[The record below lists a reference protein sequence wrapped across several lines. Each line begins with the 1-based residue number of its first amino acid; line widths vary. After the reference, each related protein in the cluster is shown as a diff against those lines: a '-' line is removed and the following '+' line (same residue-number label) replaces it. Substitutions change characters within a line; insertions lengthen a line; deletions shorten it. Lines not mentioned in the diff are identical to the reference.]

1 MVNLMMY
8 RLNATPLLASADG
21 HHWAGFW
28 SDPNRFVFIEL
39 LSGDPG
45 MVVDQGDAILHG
57 VVEELKKSQ
66 ATRLELNEAIGKL
79 KRNPH
84 VRCAVLGLLEGT
96 NLILAGSGRSLV
108 QLFRKGKFGT
118 ILRDDGFSD
127 GQIQSD
133 DKLIIPGFL
142 FREAFDPEKIRSII
156 TQDNPVKAL
165 EEARMD
171 LMKNEA
177 MKGTGCVVVTV
188 SEQEEIPPEALPE
201 VPSVPEPLV
210 ETKEEKKPV
219 EPEVEPLLEPKPST
233 VRVNRPIGE
242 RLRSLARLLK
252 DKVTVHDEAVGISPE
267 KARSKKRLFILALVI
282 TVLLVGSVFFNFTK
296 NRSAKR
302 MQILNQALELTS
314 QQYDESVSLTDINPV
329 RARELLSSAKL
340 NLAPLI
346 KDFPKDSEEY
356 KTVNDW
362 LGKISSQEAVAY
374 KIYKL
379 TAVPL
384 FFDLSF
390 IKTNGVGSMM
400 ASFEEQKAILDT
412 TNQAV
417 YTLTTDKKQSAIV
430 AGSDVVKDAKS
441 IAVYGTNVYALNSD
455 GIVSIGIKNKTTKV
469 IIPKDSEW
477 GEIGKLV
484 AFGGNLYLMD
494 KTKNTI
500 WKYITTTNG
509 FSERETYL
517 NPDVRFDF
525 SNALD
530 MVIDG
535 NVWVLTSGGLVKF
548 SRGLQDTFGVTGF
561 SDTITEYSRFSTL
574 DTNKN
579 IYILDKGLSRIIVID
594 KSGVYQSQYQWD
606 ELKNAQDLIA
616 SDDEK
621 KIFVLV
627 GGKIYAIE
635 MK

>member
-1 MVNLMMY
+1 MMY